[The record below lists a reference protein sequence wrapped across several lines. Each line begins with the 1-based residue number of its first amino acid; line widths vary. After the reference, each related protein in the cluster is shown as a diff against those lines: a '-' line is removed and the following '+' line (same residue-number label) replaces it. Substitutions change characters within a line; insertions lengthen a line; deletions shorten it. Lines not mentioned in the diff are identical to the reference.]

1 MTSSILY
8 IIQERKSVDKLAEEV
23 RTTLKCIISLT
34 YNCTEEQRIP
44 LKEMNDEL
52 SRLMAT
58 FKESLPQE
66 EGLLIRPEIRKAL
79 KRSRQIKSAATIA
92 SRLPTKAKRG
102 RKKAK
107 SSYRN
112 RVGWKAQVLRKV
124 SAVHI
129 NKIYQTPT
137 II

>member
-1 MTSSILY
+1 
-8 IIQERKSVDKLAEEV
+8 
-23 RTTLKCIISLT
+23 
-34 YNCTEEQRIP
+34 
-44 LKEMNDEL
+44 MNDEL

-92 SRLPTKAKRG
+92 SQLPTKAKRG
-102 RKKAK
+102 RKKAN

-124 SAVHI
+124 SAVH
-129 NKIYQTPT
+129 NYKMYQTPT
-137 II
+137 IVQAAKKTVDGYRKAHGKQQSDITTKSGKDPSAIA